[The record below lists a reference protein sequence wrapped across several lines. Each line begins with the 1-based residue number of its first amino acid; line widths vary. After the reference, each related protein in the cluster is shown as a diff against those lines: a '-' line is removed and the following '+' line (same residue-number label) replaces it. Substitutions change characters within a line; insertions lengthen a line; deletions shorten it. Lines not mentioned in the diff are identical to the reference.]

1 MVDYKF
7 DKLDTISETH
17 YMGKNPNSIGLKVN
31 QGHFNLE
38 FGESRDFSNA
48 ESCIE
53 STITS

>member
-1 MVDYKF
+1 MVDKF

-17 YMGKNPNSIGLKVN
+17 YIGKNPNSIGLKVN